1 MDRGGGAE
9 IIKRGMF
16 LRLERSLSRPEIA
29 LSRIGALVTS
39 RSQKAFDLQARFG
52 RPWPDRW
59 TPNVPGILSDLDR
72 GVSVKERRFKPR
84 PVLMDT
90 GRLRQSIQWRIE
102 SADTVAIGTNLP
114 YAKKHQFGLAD
125 SITVT
130 QRMRDGLAKFLRSGK
145 GLEVKRAKAMR
156 RNLRSWIKKSPG
168 TSGSLA
174 QKVSELS
181 GFIKEHGKGRG
192 AKWREDL
199 GWIFSMKT
207 IDFIIRKRPFIGVD
221 EQDKRDIRLIIRGE
235 LPGRK

>member
-130 QRMRDGLAKFLRSGK
+130 QRMRDGLAKFLRS
-145 GLEVKRAKAMR
+145 KR
-156 RNLRSWIKKSPG
+156 
-168 TSGSLA
+168 
-174 QKVSELS
+174 
-181 GFIKEHGKGRG
+181 GRQ
-192 AKWREDL
+192 WRVAL
-199 GWIFSMKT
+199 GWIFGMKT

-221 EQDKRDIRLIIRGE
+221 ELDKKDIHRIIREGI
-235 LPGRK
+235 PGRR